1 MPQRE
6 ALSFFKRGNRLRNTA
21 VVLRTGERP
30 QERKRDWILV
40 GPSEGTPASQYPEG
54 RAAEPEAQ
62 AGGGSV
68 FQGIC
73 ASSHLVDLVL
83 EMAAQWEADLIL
95 LYRRSPNPRVHLIF
109 MGLEA

>member
-1 MPQRE
+1 MPDYKYISTSGICKLQ
-6 ALSFFKRGNRLRNTA
+6 
-21 VVLRTGERP
+21 
-30 QERKRDWILV
+30 LV
-40 GPSEGTPASQYPEG
+40 QNPFEKKL
-54 RAAEPEAQ
+54 AAEPEAQ